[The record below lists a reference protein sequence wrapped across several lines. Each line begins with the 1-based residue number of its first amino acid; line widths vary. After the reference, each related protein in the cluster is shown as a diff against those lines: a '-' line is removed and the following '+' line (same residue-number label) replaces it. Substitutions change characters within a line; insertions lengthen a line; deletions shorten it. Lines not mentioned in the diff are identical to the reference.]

1 VTSPGQAPLVAVTG
15 LGVISPL
22 GDQLDPVLAALR
34 AGKGALSPLPG
45 LGGAAAAA
53 VPDFD
58 ASRYAT
64 IRGLRLY
71 GRPIRMAISA
81 AQLALT
87 DAGLSP
93 GKVPA
98 EELGTVTA
106 CSLGHVET
114 LLEYDRSVA
123 TQGPLRGNPALMPL
137 GLPSSPGAAVA
148 LSFGAKAFSMALAG
162 AGAGLDALGLGARM
176 VSAGRAKAC
185 LVVASFGLSPELSLA
200 ASRAGWLAP
209 DGRALPFDRRRSGAA
224 LGEGAVAL
232 VLERLADARAR
243 GQAGRAAVAGLAAA
257 FAPDPSVRDAAVA
270 RACQGALL
278 QAGPGPAVGLV
289 SAGASGAVELDRAEA
304 RGLLAALGAAAP
316 RTPVTAVK
324 ACLGEPLDAGG
335 LFQCLPAL
343 DALRSGRLPP
353 VAGLAEPEVP
363 GLGYL
368 LADGRG
374 EVRRALVTTTT
385 LDGACAAAV
394 LERIDER

>member
-1 VTSPGQAPLVAVTG
+1 MTAAPSAPAVAVTG

-22 GDQLDPVLAALR
+22 GDRLDPVLEALR
-34 AGKGALSPLPG
+34 AGRGALSPLPG
-45 LGGAAAAA
+45 LGAAAA

-81 AQLALT
+81 VQLALT
-87 DAGLSP
+87 DAGLAP
-93 GKVPA
+93 GAIPA

-106 CSLGHVET
+106 CSLGHLET

-123 TQGPLRGNPALMPL
+123 TQGPMRGNPALMPL

-176 VSAGRAKAC
+176 LSAGRARAC
-185 LVVASFGLSPELSLA
+185 VVVASFGLSPELSLA
-200 ASRAGWLAP
+200 AQRAGWLAP
-209 DGRALPFDRRRSGAA
+209 DGRPLPFDRRRQGAA

-232 VLERLADARAR
+232 VLERLPDARAR
-243 GQAGRAAVAGLAAA
+243 GNAGRALVAGMGGSFAPHPSDRAAA
-257 FAPDPSVRDAAVA
+257 LA
-270 RACQGALL
+270 RACQGALS

-289 SAGASGAVELDRAEA
+289 SAGAAGVVELDRAEA
-304 RGLLAALGAAAP
+304 LGLLAALGAAAP
-316 RTPVTAVK
+316 GTPVTAVK

-335 LFQCLPAL
+335 LLQCLPAL
-343 DALRSGRLPP
+343 DALRSGQLPP
-353 VAGLAEPEVP
+353 IAGLLEPEVP

-368 LADGRG
+368 TAPARG
-374 EVRRALVTTTT
+374 DVPRALVTTTT

-394 LERIDER
+394 LARIDER